1 MTTRRRQLTE
11 AEVAAALEEILLP
24 ELHKIIRQLAA
35 DEWARRRT
43 VYALQAVAAWCIA
56 TAGLADHNRPS
67 NHAAFVAVVVT
78 LAAPTRAALDEL
90 AGHLRAWARE
100 ARLDAFHDVPDPAH
114 LANLADE
121 ADALA
126 ERVCEADGADQ
137 ILARRPA
144 AAAAT

>member
-11 AEVAAALEEILLP
+11 AEVAAALEEIILP

-35 DEWARRRT
+35 DECARWRT
-43 VYALQAVAAWCIA
+43 VYVLQAVAAWCIA
-56 TAGLADHNRPS
+56 TTRLADHDRPS

-100 ARLDAFHDVPDPAH
+100 ARLDTFLDVPEPAR
-114 LANLADE
+114 LTALADE
-121 ADALA
+121 GDALA
-126 ERVCEADGADQ
+126 ARLGEADGIDQ
-137 ILARRPA
+137 VLARRPA
-144 AAAAT
+144 PANAT